1 MKKILILGSNSFS
14 GNHLINYLL
23 KKNFFVIGCSLSKQP
38 ETKFNSIN
46 LLSKKKIK
54 NFKFERIDINK
65 NSEKLKRLLL
75 KYKPGI
81 VVDFLVKEWLLKVG
95 NILIYI

>member
-46 LLSKKKIK
+46 LLSKKKSK
-54 NFKFERIDINK
+54 TLDLNE
-65 NSEKLKRLLL
+65 
-75 KYKPGI
+75 
-81 VVDFLVKEWLLKVG
+81 
-95 NILIYI
+95 LI